1 MGVRPVSG
9 SVLDARISGRRR
21 RSIGRGT
28 TTMWPLLLRT
38 RGKTSWPSI
47 GRRDPMPSVSR
58 RQPPTGAHRPGAG
71 SRSANLIDCF
81 PPRWP
86 TCRSLL
92 VDRPHSWPSGGD
104 ARAVPIHAPEERAH
118 GAYYERALATAMR
131 DEQQSLLARRRRLRW
146 TIFDSRRHAS
156 PQPEVVHGGR
166 LAWTA
171 NVLAFA
177 LEGSDLIIAA
187 GRVCDD
193 HHALTGSKDA
203 DARPRAGDCGSHR
216 SSAHVASGSRGRG
229 RA

>member
-156 PQPEVVHGGR
+156 P
-166 LAWTA
+166 
-171 NVLAFA
+171 
-177 LEGSDLIIAA
+177 
-187 GRVCDD
+187 
-193 HHALTGSKDA
+193 HACS
-203 DARPRAGDCGSHR
+203 RSQCGSRWDRAPDSRR
-216 SSAHVASGSRGRG
+216 SSMGGVLPGPPTCSLSRLRVAT
-229 RA
+229 